1 MRKALTLVA
10 TGVATA
16 LALTACG
23 GSDSA
28 SSSVDSLDPANP
40 VTLTVGASP
49 TPHARILEFVR
60 DNLAEDT
67 GLELEIQEFDDY
79 VTPNISLND
88 GDSDVNFY
96 QHLPYLE
103 SQMES
108 QGYEFEHGA
117 GIHVEPY
124 AAFSEKHED
133 VSTIKEG
140 ARVMVTNDPS
150 NQARALKMLEEA
162 GLVKDIA
169 DDSSVLTL
177 TEEQNP
183 KDLDF
188 QENQPELLVN
198 DLSDPTVD
206 LAIINGNY
214 ILEAGLNTDDALLVE
229 SAEDNPYANFLVWKT
244 GNKDARIDKLEEL
257 LHSPET
263 KAFIEETWPNGDVT
277 AAF

>member
-23 GSDSA
+23 GSDSTPSA
-28 SSSVDSLDPANP
+28 VESLDPANP

-60 DNLAEDT
+60 DNLAEEA

-79 VTPNISLND
+79 ITPNISLND
-88 GDSDVNFY
+88 GDSDVNYY

-133 VSTIKEG
+133 VSSIGDG

-162 GLVKDIA
+162 GLVQDIA

-177 TEEQNP
+177 TDEQNP
-183 KDLDF
+183 KGLDF

-198 DLSDPTVD
+198 DLGDPTVD

-214 ILEAGLNTDDALLVE
+214 ILEAGLSTDDALLVE

-244 GNKDARIDKLEEL
+244 GAKDARIDKLEEL

>member
-23 GSDSA
+23 GSDSTPSA
-28 SSSVDSLDPANP
+28 VESLDPANP

-60 DNLAEDT
+60 DNLAEDA
-67 GLELEIQEFDDY
+67 GLKLEIQEFDDY

-88 GDSDVNFY
+88 GDSDVNYY

-108 QGYEFEHGA
+108 QGYDFEHGA

-124 AAFSEKHED
+124 AAFSEKHND
-133 VSTIKEG
+133 VSSIQDG

-150 NQARALKMLEEA
+150 NQARALKMLESE

-177 TEEQNP
+177 TDEQNP
-183 KDLDF
+183 KNLDF

-214 ILEAGLNTDDALLVE
+214 ILEAGLSTDDALIVE
-229 SAEDNPYANFLVWKT
+229 PVENNPYANFLVWKT

-257 LHSPET
+257 LHSPEV
-263 KAFIEETWPNGDVT
+263 KAYIEETWPNGDVT

>member
-23 GSDSA
+23 GSDSTPSA
-28 SSSVDSLDPANP
+28 VESLDPANP

-49 TPHARILEFVR
+49 APHARILEFVR
-60 DNLAEDT
+60 DNLAAEA

-79 VTPNISLND
+79 ITPNISLND
-88 GDSDVNFY
+88 GDSDVNYY

-117 GIHVEPY
+117 GVHVEPY
-124 AAFSEKHED
+124 AAFSEKHKDVASIED
-133 VSTIKEG
+133 G

-162 GLVKDIA
+162 GLVENIA

-177 TEEQNP
+177 TDEQNP
-183 KDLDF
+183 KKLDF

-198 DLSDPTVD
+198 DLGDPTVD

-214 ILEAGLNTDDALLVE
+214 ILEAGLSTDDALVVE
-229 SAEDNPYANFLVWKT
+229 SVEENPYANFLVWKA
-244 GNKDARIDKLEEL
+244 GAKDARIDKLEEL
-257 LHSPET
+257 LHSPEV

-277 AAF
+277 PAF

>member
-16 LALTACG
+16 LTLTACG
-23 GSDSA
+23 GSDSTPSA
-28 SSSVDSLDPANP
+28 VESLDPANP

-60 DNLAEDT
+60 DNLAEDA
-67 GLELEIQEFDDY
+67 GLKLEIQEFDDY

-88 GDSDVNFY
+88 GDSDVNYY

-108 QGYEFEHGA
+108 QGYDFEHGA

-124 AAFSEKHED
+124 AAFSEKHDD
-133 VSTIKEG
+133 VSSIQDG

-150 NQARALKMLEEA
+150 NQARALKMLESE

-177 TEEQNP
+177 TDEQNP
-183 KDLDF
+183 KNLDF

-214 ILEAGLNTDDALLVE
+214 ILEAGLSTDDALIVE
-229 SAEDNPYANFLVWKT
+229 PVENNPYANFLVWKT

-257 LHSPET
+257 LHSPEV
-263 KAFIEETWPNGDVT
+263 KAYIEETWPNGDVT

>member
-28 SSSVDSLDPANP
+28 ASSVDSLDPANP

-60 DNLAEDT
+60 DNLTADT

-103 SQMES
+103 SQMEK
-108 QGYEFEHGA
+108 QGYDFEHGA

-124 AAFSEKHED
+124 AAFSDKHDDASSIED
-133 VSTIKEG
+133 G

-162 GLVKDIA
+162 DLVKDIA

-177 TEEQNP
+177 TEEQNF
-183 KDLDF
+183 KNLDF
-188 QENQPELLVN
+188 QENNPELLVN
-198 DLSDPTVD
+198 DLGDPTVD

>member
-28 SSSVDSLDPANP
+28 ASSVDSLDPANP

-60 DNLAEDT
+60 DNLTADT

-103 SQMES
+103 SQMEK
-108 QGYEFEHGA
+108 QGYDFEHGA

-124 AAFSEKHED
+124 AAFSDKHDD
-133 VSTIKEG
+133 VSSIEDG

-162 GLVKDIA
+162 DLVKDIA

-177 TEEQNP
+177 TEEQNF
-183 KDLDF
+183 KNLDF
-188 QENQPELLVN
+188 QENNPELLVN
-198 DLSDPTVD
+198 DLGDPTVD

>member
-23 GSDSA
+23 GSDSTPSA
-28 SSSVDSLDPANP
+28 VESLDPANP

-60 DNLAEDT
+60 DNLAEDA
-67 GLELEIQEFDDY
+67 GLKLEIQEFDDY

-88 GDSDVNFY
+88 GDSDVNYY

-108 QGYEFEHGA
+108 QGYDFEHGA

-124 AAFSEKHED
+124 AAFSEKHDD
-133 VSTIKEG
+133 VSSIQDG

-150 NQARALKMLEEA
+150 NQARALKMLESE

-177 TEEQNP
+177 TDEQNP
-183 KDLDF
+183 KNLDF

-214 ILEAGLNTDDALLVE
+214 ILEAGLSTDDALIVE
-229 SAEDNPYANFLVWKT
+229 PVENNPYANFLVWKT

-257 LHSPET
+257 LHSPEV
-263 KAFIEETWPNGDVT
+263 KAYIEETWPNGDVT